1 MSVPI
6 ALPAALAY
14 GIADFAGGIAS
25 RRAPVLAVTAGVQV
39 VGLVAL
45 LPVVFVVGGTPS
57 VAAFVLGALGG
68 LAGAAGLLLYLRGL
82 AVGPMGVVAPLSAV
96 VGAGLPLLIG
106 IAWGERPS
114 ALTLFAIAVA
124 LVAILLANAGA
135 ARGSGARTGPLLALG
150 AGAGFALFF
159 VALDATPPDS
169 ALWPLLA
176 GRLTTA
182 PLLAVLAIV
191 AARRTPV
198 LTPPSLAATSPLDAV
213 GGPVPQQGARS
224 MPWGLVVLSGA
235 FDTVA
240 NVLFLLATRTGDLG
254 VSAVVVSLYPVVV
267 VLLARFVLGE
277 RLTGMQIGS
286 AGLALGASV
295 LLAIGG

>member
-6 ALPAALAY
+6 ALPAALSY

-25 RRAPVLAVTAGVQV
+25 RRVPVLAVTAGVQV

-45 LPVVFVVGGTPS
+45 LPVMFVVGGAPS
-57 VAAFVLGALGG
+57 VAAFTLGASGG
-68 LAGAAGLLLYLRGL
+68 IAGAAGLLFYLRGL

-106 IAWGERPS
+106 IVWGERPT

-124 LVAILLANAGA
+124 LVAILLANAGTT
-135 ARGSGARTGPLLALG
+135 RGTGARTGPLLALG
-150 AGAGFALFF
+150 AGVGFALFF

-182 PLLAVLAIV
+182 PLLTVLAL
-191 AARRTPV
+191 
-198 LTPPSLAATSPLDAV
+198 LTATRPRDATS
-213 GGPVPQQGARS
+213 GPVGQQGARS
-224 MPWGLVVLSGA
+224 MPWRLVVVSGL

-240 NVLFLLATRTGDLG
+240 NALFLLATRTGDLG

-267 VLLARFVLGE
+267 VVLARFVLGE
-277 RLTGMQIGS
+277 RLTGMQMGS

-295 LLAIGG
+295 LLAVGG

>member
-14 GIADFAGGIAS
+14 GVADFAGGIAS

-39 VGLVAL
+39 VGLIAL
-45 LPVVFVVGGTPS
+45 VPVVFVVGGAPS

-106 IAWGERPS
+106 IAWGERPTV
-114 ALTLFAIAVA
+114 LTLFAIAVA
-124 LVAILLANAGA
+124 LVAILLASAGTP
-135 ARGSGARTGPLLALG
+135 RGGGGRTGPLLALG

-159 VALDATPPDS
+159 VALDATPADS

-182 PLLAVLAIV
+182 PLLTLLALTLLHRESTDP
-191 AARRTPV
+191 ARRDRRSGTRSIGTLGV
-198 LTPPSLAATSPLDAV
+198 LDRSTRAGV
-213 GGPVPQQGARS
+213 GR
-224 MPWGLVVLSGA
+224 LVVLSGV
-235 FDTVA
+235 FDTGA
-240 NVLFLLATRTGDLG
+240 NVLFLLATRSGDLG

-277 RLTGMQIGS
+277 RLTGMQISS

-295 LLAIGG
+295 LLAVGS

>member
-114 ALTLFAIAVA
+114 VLTLVAIAVA
-124 LVAILLANAGA
+124 LVAILLATAGT
-135 ARGSGARTGPLLALG
+135 ARGTGSRTGPLLALG
-150 AGAGFALFF
+150 AGVGFALFF
-159 VALDATPPDS
+159 VALDATPGDS

-182 PLLAVLAIV
+182 PLLTLLA
-191 AARRTPV
+191 
-198 LTPPSLAATSPLDAV
+198 LTVRSPLNAPE
-213 GGPVPQQGARS
+213 GSSA

-235 FDTVA
+235 FDTSA
-240 NVLFLLATRTGDLG
+240 NVLFLLSTRSGDLG

-267 VLLARFVLGE
+267 VLLARFVLRE
-277 RLTGMQIGS
+277 RLTGMQIGG
-286 AGLALGASV
+286 AALALGASA
-295 LLAIGG
+295 LLALAS

>member
-14 GIADFAGGIAS
+14 GISDFAGGIAS
-25 RRAPVLAVTAGVQV
+25 RRVPVLAVTAGVQV
-39 VGLVAL
+39 VGLIAL
-45 LPVVFVVGGTPS
+45 LPVVFVVGGSPS
-57 VAAFVLGALGG
+57 VAAFALGASGG
-68 LAGAAGLLLYLRGL
+68 IAGAAGLLLYLRGL

-106 IAWGERPS
+106 IVWGERPS

-135 ARGSGARTGPLLALG
+135 TRGTGARTGPLLALG

-159 VALDATPPDS
+159 VALDATPGDS

-182 PLLAVLAIV
+182 PLLTVLAAI
-191 AARRTPV
+191 AARRTV
-198 LTPPSLAATSPLDAV
+198 VAATSPRDATS
-213 GGPVPQQGARS
+213 GSAGPQGARS
-224 MPWGLVVLSGA
+224 MPWGLMVVSGL
-235 FDTVA
+235 FDTAA
-240 NVLFLLATRTGDLG
+240 NALFLFSTRSGDLG

-277 RLTGMQIGS
+277 RLTGLQLGS

-295 LLAIGG
+295 LLAVSA

>member
-14 GIADFAGGIAS
+14 GVADFAGGLAS

-45 LPVVFVVGGTPS
+45 LPVALVVGGTPS
-57 VAAFVLGALGG
+57 GAAFALGALGG

-96 VGAGLPLLIG
+96 VGAGLPLLVG
-106 IAWGERPS
+106 ILWGERLS
-114 ALTLFAIAVA
+114 VLALVAIAAA
-124 LVAILLANAGA
+124 LVAILLATVGTG
-135 ARGSGARTGPLLALG
+135 RGTGSRTGPLLALG
-150 AGAGFALFF
+150 AGMGFALFF
-159 VALDATPPDS
+159 IALDATPADS

-182 PLLAVLAIV
+182 PLLALLAHFHRESTDP
-191 AARRTPV
+191 ARRDSRSGTRSIGELGV
-198 LTPPSLAATSPLDAV
+198 LKASTRAGV
-213 GGPVPQQGARS
+213 GR
-224 MPWGLVVLSGA
+224 LVVVSGVA
-235 FDTVA
+235 DTGA

-254 VSAVVVSLYPVVV
+254 ISAVVVSLYPVVV

-277 RLTGMQIGS
+277 RLTGMQISS

-295 LLAIGG
+295 LLAVGS

>member
-14 GIADFAGGIAS
+14 GIADFAGGLAS

-57 VAAFVLGALGG
+57 VPAFVLGALGG

-96 VGAGLPLLIG
+96 VGAGVPLLIG
-106 IAWGERPS
+106 VALGERPS
-114 ALTLFAIAVA
+114 ALTLFAIAAA
-124 LVAILLANAGA
+124 LVAILLATAGST
-135 ARGSGARTGPLLALG
+135 RGTGARTGPLLALG

-159 VALDATPPDS
+159 VALDATPADS

-182 PLLAVLAIV
+182 PVLAVLAAV
-191 AARRTPV
+191 AARRTLV
-198 LTPPSLAATSPLDAV
+198 PPATSPLDAA
-213 GGPVPQQGARS
+213 GGPASQQAARS
-224 MPWGLVVLSGA
+224 MPWGLVVLSGV
-235 FDTVA
+235 FDTAA
-240 NVLFLLATRTGDLG
+240 NALFLLATRAGDLG

-277 RLTGMQIGS
+277 RLTGLQISS

-295 LLAIGG
+295 LLAVGS